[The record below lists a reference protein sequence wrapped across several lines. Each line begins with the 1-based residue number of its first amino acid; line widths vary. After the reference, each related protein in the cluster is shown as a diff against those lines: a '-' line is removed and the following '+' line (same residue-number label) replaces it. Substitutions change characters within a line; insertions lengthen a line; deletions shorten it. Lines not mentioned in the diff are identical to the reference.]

1 MPEEKTKG
9 SEKNTEALVSVSV
22 DKNLQTELHVDGIV
36 VWCVLGLILVF
47 VVAKGINLFRI
58 KNFEIDEAEFGLGN
72 QKIKLKPNSTDMQI
86 AYKIW
91 VELSTRKIGLP
102 VDFKNDVI
110 TEVYDSWY
118 SFFAVTREL
127 IKEVPVSK
135 FRRKE
140 TEAIIQLSIEVLNSG
155 IRPHL
160 TLWQARFRRWYENE
174 IDKDGNREMS
184 PQEIQKKFVEYNRLI
199 ADLRIV
205 NQRLIQYRKK
215 LHELITGF

>member
-1 MPEEKTKG
+1 MSSESTKAIAQT
-9 SEKNTEALVSVSV
+9 TEALVSISV
-22 DKNLQTELHVDGIV
+22 DKTLKTDVHVDGII
-36 VWCVLGLILVF
+36 VWCMLGLIFVF
-47 VVAKGINLFRI
+47 IAIRVINIFNLRS
-58 KNFEIDEAEFGLGN
+58 FEINEAEFGLGN

-102 VDFKNDVI
+102 VDFKNDVV

-160 TLWQARFRRWYENE
+160 TLWQAKFRRWYEHE
-174 IDKDGNREMS
+174 IEKDENREAS
-184 PQEIQKKFVEYNRLI
+184 PQEIQQKFVEYNQLVS
-199 ADLRIV
+199 DLRIV

-215 LHELITGF
+215 LHELITAI